1 MSRGSAAP
9 GTIERWLNVRVM
21 ESSEKGRER
30 ETENIFE
37 GITIGSDPN

>member
-1 MSRGSAAP
+1 VSRGSAAP
-9 GTIERWLNVRVM
+9 ATTERWLNVRVTGSN
-21 ESSEKGRER
+21 EEGGER